1 MEKFI
6 TATGKTIDLAIAAAL
21 EELHM
26 DRDSVS
32 VEVLEN
38 PRSGFLGIGAQPARV
53 KVTYEAPDEAPKPA
67 LSSASRSKP
76 KKPAESKPAD
86 GAKVI
91 APAAPKVIA
100 PAAPEA
106 SRPQEARASASKAPQ
121 QPRQDRAPKQRGP
134 RPERRDQKP
143 RQPQQPE
150 KPAVPAEPKVYA
162 PAEPGSTEER
172 IETFIKGLLEHMGSD
187 AVPHAVKTADET
199 YLVDLVGENLGILIG
214 RRGETLD
221 ALQYLTSLQVN
232 KGREGYIRVTLDTEN
247 YRAKRED
254 SLRRLAQRM
263 ANRAV
268 KTGRRVVLEPMN
280 PYERRV
286 LHTALQNHPAVTT
299 HSEGEEPNRR
309 VVIMLKNQPER
320 PEKSAEKPQSDR
332 PNNRRRSNRRRGPRK
347 PVNQAENQPV
357 NEMQEIVA
365 APESPAVVDVLGVEE

>member
-86 GAKVI
+86 SAKVI

-106 SRPQEARASASKAPQ
+106 PRPQDTRASAPKA
-121 QPRQDRAPKQRGP
+121 
-134 RPERRDQKP
+134 
-143 RQPQQPE
+143 PQQPE
-150 KPAVPAEPKVYA
+150 KPAAPAEPKVYA

-221 ALQYLTSLQVN
+221 AIQHLTNYAVN
-232 KGREGYIRVTLDTEN
+232 RGQNKRVRINVDAES
-247 YRAKRED
+247 YRLKREQA
-254 SLRRLAQRM
+254 LQRLAQKVAGKVTRY
-263 ANRAV
+263 
-268 KTGRRVVLEPMN
+268 RRNITLEPMN
-280 PYERRV
+280 AYERHV
-286 LHTALQNHPAVTT
+286 IHAALQDHPDVTT
-299 HSEGEEPNRR
+299 FSTGTEPNRR
-309 VVIMLKNQPER
+309 IVVAYSR
-320 PEKSAEKPQSDR
+320 YKSAE
-332 PNNRRRSNRRRGPRK
+332 
-347 PVNQAENQPV
+347 
-357 NEMQEIVA
+357 A
-365 APESPAVVDVLGVEE
+365 AVKKDFPETEEE

>member
-100 PAAPEA
+100 PAAPKVIAPAAPEA
-106 SRPQEARASASKAPQ
+106 PRPQDTRAAAPKAPQ

-134 RPERRDQKP
+134 RPERRDNASS
-143 RQPQQPE
+143 RC
-150 KPAVPAEPKVYA
+150 
-162 PAEPGSTEER
+162 S
-172 IETFIKGLLEHMGSD
+172 S
-187 AVPHAVKTADET
+187 
-199 YLVDLVGENLGILIG
+199 
-214 RRGETLD
+214 
-221 ALQYLTSLQVN
+221 
-232 KGREGYIRVTLDTEN
+232 
-247 YRAKRED
+247 
-254 SLRRLAQRM
+254 
-263 ANRAV
+263 
-268 KTGRRVVLEPMN
+268 
-280 PYERRV
+280 
-286 LHTALQNHPAVTT
+286 
-299 HSEGEEPNRR
+299 
-309 VVIMLKNQPER
+309 
-320 PEKSAEKPQSDR
+320 
-332 PNNRRRSNRRRGPRK
+332 
-347 PVNQAENQPV
+347 
-357 NEMQEIVA
+357 
-365 APESPAVVDVLGVEE
+365 

>member
-86 GAKVI
+86 SAKVI

-106 SRPQEARASASKAPQ
+106 SRPQETRAPAPKAPQ
-121 QPRQDRAPKQRGP
+121 QPRQDRAPKQRSP
-134 RPERRDQKP
+134 KPERRDQKP

-150 KPAVPAEPKVYA
+150 KPAV

-187 AVPHAVKTADET
+187 AVPHAVKTGDDT

-221 ALQYLTSLQVN
+221 AIQHLTNYAVN
-232 KGREGYIRVTLDTEN
+232 RGQNKRVRINVDAES
-247 YRAKRED
+247 YRLKREQA
-254 SLRRLAQRM
+254 LQRLAQKVAGKVTRY
-263 ANRAV
+263 
-268 KTGRRVVLEPMN
+268 RRNITLEPMN
-280 PYERRV
+280 AYERHV
-286 LHTALQNHPAVTT
+286 IHAALQDHPDVTT
-299 HSEGEEPNRR
+299 FSTGTEPNRR
-309 VVIMLKNQPER
+309 IVVAYSR
-320 PEKSAEKPQSDR
+320 YKSAE
-332 PNNRRRSNRRRGPRK
+332 
-347 PVNQAENQPV
+347 
-357 NEMQEIVA
+357 A
-365 APESPAVVDVLGVEE
+365 AVKKDFPETEEE

>member
-67 LSSASRSKP
+67 LSSASRSRP

-106 SRPQEARASASKAPQ
+106 PCPQDTRAAAPKAQQ

-143 RQPQQPE
+143 RQPQQAE

-162 PAEPGSTEER
+162 PAEPGSREER
-172 IETFIKGLLEHMGSD
+172 IEIFIKSLLEHMGSD
-187 AVPHAVKTADET
+187 AVPHAVNTGDDT

-221 ALQYLTSLQVN
+221 AIQQLTSYSVN
-232 KGREGYIRVTLDTEN
+232 RTGSRVRVQLDAEN
-247 YRAKRED
+247 YRAKREQ
-254 SLRRLAQRM
+254 SLERLANKV
-263 ANRAV
+263 AGKVV
-268 KTGRRVVLEPMN
+268 KYRRNVTLEPMN
-280 PYERRV
+280 AYERHV
-286 LHTALQNHPAVTT
+286 IHTALQDTQYITT
-299 HSEGEEPNRR
+299 FSIGTEPNRR
-309 VVIMLKNQPER
+309 VVV
-320 PEKSAEKPQSDR
+320 SYDR
-332 PNNRRRSNRRRGPRK
+332 TK
-347 PVNQAENQPV
+347 Q
-357 NEMQEIVA
+357 
-365 APESPAVVDVLGVEE
+365 

>member
-26 DRDSVS
+26 DRDNVS

-86 GAKVI
+86 SAKVI

-106 SRPQEARASASKAPQ
+106 PRPQDTRAAAPKALQ

-143 RQPQQPE
+143 R
-150 KPAVPAEPKVYA
+150 
-162 PAEPGSTEER
+162 
-172 IETFIKGLLEHMGSD
+172 
-187 AVPHAVKTADET
+187 
-199 YLVDLVGENLGILIG
+199 
-214 RRGETLD
+214 
-221 ALQYLTSLQVN
+221 
-232 KGREGYIRVTLDTEN
+232 
-247 YRAKRED
+247 
-254 SLRRLAQRM
+254 
-263 ANRAV
+263 
-268 KTGRRVVLEPMN
+268 
-280 PYERRV
+280 
-286 LHTALQNHPAVTT
+286 
-299 HSEGEEPNRR
+299 
-309 VVIMLKNQPER
+309 
-320 PEKSAEKPQSDR
+320 
-332 PNNRRRSNRRRGPRK
+332 
-347 PVNQAENQPV
+347 
-357 NEMQEIVA
+357 
-365 APESPAVVDVLGVEE
+365 

>member
-106 SRPQEARASASKAPQ
+106 SRPQEARASAPKAPQ

-221 ALQYLTSLQVN
+221 AIQHLTNYAVN
-232 KGREGYIRVTLDTEN
+232 RGQNKRVRINVDAES
-247 YRAKRED
+247 YRLKREQA
-254 SLRRLAQRM
+254 LQRLAQKVAGKVTRY
-263 ANRAV
+263 
-268 KTGRRVVLEPMN
+268 RRNITLEPMN
-280 PYERRV
+280 AYERHV
-286 LHTALQNHPAVTT
+286 IHAALQDHPDVTT
-299 HSEGEEPNRR
+299 FSTGTEPNRR
-309 VVIMLKNQPER
+309 IVVAYSR
-320 PEKSAEKPQSDR
+320 YKSAEAAVKKDFPE
-332 PNNRRRSNRRRGPRK
+332 
-347 PVNQAENQPV
+347 AE
-357 NEMQEIVA
+357 
-365 APESPAVVDVLGVEE
+365 EE